1 MSIRLFLV
9 FSLIIFLGNC
19 ISVMRIE
26 DRQTQS
32 VIDVKAKK
40 DEIFD
45 RALIWISKRAT
56 DSNHSIK
63 IKDKV
68 EGRIIARLGIL
79 CKPSGGMMSNT
90 SYAGRIDFN
99 LDITAKDNKARIIFD
114 DIIALQLAQ
123 GNRPEQPV
131 GPEDKTDLENIDKT
145 CLVPLKKELTAAIE
159 GTAANTKKDD
169 F

>member
-1 MSIRLFLV
+1 MKL
-9 FSLIIFLGNC
+9 IFLLSFLMFITIGNC
-19 ISVMRIE
+19 ISIMKIE
-26 DRQTQS
+26 ERQTQIIHETKS
-32 VIDVKAKK
+32 KK

-68 EGRIIARLGIL
+68 EGRIIARLSTL
-79 CKPSGGMMSNT
+79 CKPSGGIMSNT
-90 SYAGRIDFN
+90 SYAGKIDFN
-99 LDITAKDNKARIIFD
+99 LDLTAKDNKVRIIFD
-114 DIIALQLAQ
+114 DILALQLAQ
-123 GNRPEQPV
+123 GNRPEAPL
-131 GPEDKTDLENIDKT
+131 GPEDKTDLEAIDKT
-145 CLVPLKKELTAAIE
+145 CLTPIKKELIAAIE